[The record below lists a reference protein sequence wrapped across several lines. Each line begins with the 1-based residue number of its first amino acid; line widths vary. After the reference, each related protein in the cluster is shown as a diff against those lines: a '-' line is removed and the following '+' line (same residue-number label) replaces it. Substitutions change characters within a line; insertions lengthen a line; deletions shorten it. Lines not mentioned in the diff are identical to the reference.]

1 MQPNEFTFKIN
12 KLMGI
17 AMQEHKSK
25 SLSLESPEKESIAE
39 RLRLLIGSRTVRA
52 AAEEWGLPFS
62 TLNNY
67 LTRGTEPPLN
77 VALRI
82 AKMENV
88 PIEWLAAGVLYL
100 EEAHRGSSA
109 DNLQKRLGMEGIS
122 PAFTGTPATSIEG
135 AISSAWSL
143 IFDALNPEERHE
155 LVQIFFRLGIRGAL
169 ERLRE
174 REETDRAWS
183 DLDVS
188 EKERLI
194 RLHEQ
199 MKKGSSEDNSGVA
212 EADLSG
218 KNQKAS

>member
-1 MQPNEFTFKIN
+1 MKETKRNDFSFTQV
-12 KLMGI
+12 G
-17 AMQEHKSK
+17 
-25 SLSLESPEKESIAE
+25 KESIRDRMKALFKG
-39 RLRLLIGSRTVRA
+39 RSLRKVSLDWDI
-52 AAEEWGLPFS
+52 PYS

-67 LTRGTEPPLN
+67 FARSATPSVEILVKISE
-77 VALRI
+77 V
-82 AKMENV
+82 ENV
-88 PIEWLAAGVLYL
+88 SLTWLATGRNDVFIAD
-100 EEAHRGSSA
+100 EAHRGSSA
-109 DNLQKRLGMEGIS
+109 DSPQKGLVEDGMEGIT
-122 PAFTGTPATSIEG
+122 PALTGTPATSIEG